1 MRKSCSFILT
11 LLVVFALWGCSKK
24 PETAVVIPVET
35 VALQQTQTSAPTET
49 TMPTK
54 PSTSETVATE
64 PEETAPSEAAVATE
78 NQPVTYSVVDEYV
91 YAITDVNI
99 RSGPGTQFKVLDYLP
114 EGDEINRIG
123 IGTDGWSQVYYKGD
137 GAYIRSKYL
146 SYEKPQPKPVPVVT
160 EKAPQKTERPTP
172 SDEDDFEST
181 EDFVDFAPIV
191 SQPLAEPVPV
201 VPQTP
206 AEVAPVA
213 PQMPSVQPAEAPSYV
228 EPERIDVSALTA
240 HVNSFA
246 ASLGFGIDYSV
257 RDGYF
262 PPDTVGF
269 SSMNAAYSNV
279 EGNVMVLYN
288 NIIAR
293 DGSIDGYRC
302 CVTVSD
308 NGDGTYT
315 TTVYYG

>member
-1 MRKSCSFILT
+1 MRNSGYIL
-11 LLVVFALWGCSKK
+11 LFLMVALVLHGCSEQ
-24 PETAVVIPVET
+24 PESQAAILIEEPVFQET
-35 VALQQTQTSAPTET
+35 QILAPAETDAPT
-49 TMPTK
+49 MPSV
-54 PSTSETVATE
+54 PETVATVL
-64 PEETAPSEAAVATE
+64 EETVAPEAV
-78 NQPVTYSVVDEYV
+78 PVETSVVYSVVDEYV

-99 RSGPGTQFKVLDYLP
+99 RGGPGTQFKVLDYLP
-114 EGDEINRIG
+114 AGKEINRIA

-146 SYEKPQPKPVPVVT
+146 SCEKPQAKPVPVVT
-160 EKAPQKTERPTP
+160 EKVERPVSP
-172 SDEDDFEST
+172 AEGNFEPA
-181 EDFVDFAPIV
+181 EDFVESV
-191 SQPLAEPVPV
+191 
-201 VPQTP
+201 
-206 AEVAPVA
+206 PVA
-213 PQMPSVQPAEAPSYV
+213 PQVPAIQPTEVPSYV
-228 EPERIDVSALTA
+228 EPERIDTSALTS
-240 HVNSFA
+240 HGNSFA
-246 ASLGFGIDYSV
+246 ASLGFSIDYSV

>member
-1 MRKSCSFILT
+1 MRKSCGFILA
-11 LLVVFALWGCSKK
+11 LLVAFTLWGCSKQ
-24 PETAVVIPVET
+24 PEAMGIIPVET
-35 VALQQTQTSAPTET
+35 VVLQQMQTFTPTET
-49 TMPTK
+49 NVPTK
-54 PSTSETVATE
+54 PSTSETAAIE
-64 PEETAPSEAAVATE
+64 PEETAPPEAATATE
-78 NQPVTYSVVDEYV
+78 DQTVTYSVVDEYV
-91 YAITDVNI
+91 YATSDVNI

-123 IGTDGWSQVYYKGD
+123 IGSDGWSQVYYKGD

-146 SYEKPQPKPVPVVT
+146 SYEKPWPKPVPVVT
-160 EKAPQKTERPTP
+160 EKAFPKAEWPVTP
-172 SDEDDFEST
+172 YEEDLEST
-181 EDFVDFAPIV
+181 EDFVE
-191 SQPLAEPVPV
+191 SVPV
-201 VPQTP
+201 NSKPSV
-206 AEVAPVA
+206 ELVPVA
-213 PQMPSVQPAEAPSYV
+213 PQVPKVQPTEASSYV
-228 EPERIDVSALTA
+228 EPERIDTSALAT
-240 HVNSFA
+240 HGNSFA
-246 ASLGFGIDYSV
+246 ASLGFSIDYSV

-302 CVTVSD
+302 CVAVSD

>member
-1 MRKSCSFILT
+1 MIRGDVSMRKSCSFILAF
-11 LLVVFALWGCSKK
+11 LVVSVLWGCSKK
-24 PETAVVIPVET
+24 PETAVVVPVET
-35 VALQQTQTSAPTET
+35 VAQQQTQSSAPTEANV
-49 TMPTK
+49 PTK
-54 PSTSETVATE
+54 PSTSETAVRE
-64 PEETAPSEAAVATE
+64 PEETAPPEAVVATKG
-78 NQPVTYSVVDEYV
+78 QTVTYAVVDEYV
-91 YAITDVNI
+91 YATSDVNI
-99 RSGPGTQFKVLDYLP
+99 RSGPGTKYKVLDYLP

-146 SYEKPQPKPVPVVT
+146 SYEKPQAKPVPVVT
-160 EKAPQKTERPTP
+160 EKAPQKTEHPAS

-181 EDFVDFAPIV
+181 EDFVDSAPIIP
-191 SQPLAEPVPV
+191 QTPVESAPV
-201 VPQTP
+201 VPQ
-206 AEVAPVA
+206 EPV
-213 PQMPSVQPAEAPSYV
+213 VQPTEAPGT
-228 EPERIDVSALTA
+228 ERIDTSALAT
-240 HVNSFA
+240 HGNNIA
-246 ASLGFGIDYSV
+246 ASLGFSIDYSV